1 MFCVEC
7 GKEGKLYQGL
17 CDECYL
23 AKNVFISFPDQ
34 IDVEVCNYCGAR
46 RKKRGWISTE
56 DQNLIEEIVLESAI
70 HKEDVDDFD
79 VHIKPKFEDEG
90 NISVSVITHANV
102 LGLKVQEEHKSSIRI
117 KKSICEECSK
127 QQGGYWEV
135 KVQFR
140 GSERGLTEEDLDKAL
155 EIVDL
160 MVGEKEKKDRGAF
173 ITKIEKIH
181 SGLDFF
187 LGSKNLGKAIS
198 KKLASEF
205 SGEIKES
212 HKLIGRKDGKDVHR
226 TTYSVRIP
234 SYRAGDFVLFQGKLF
249 KVLKVSMEKAFLR
262 TLDSG
267 ENTFLS
273 HKDLKESKIVGGSE
287 IIYDMV
293 VVSQSEKEIQ
303 VLDPDTLKTVDILK
317 PRDFYVKSES
327 VKVVKSEAGYFLDGE
342 D

>member
-7 GKEGKLYQGL
+7 GKEGKLYHGL

-23 AKNVFISFPDQ
+23 TKNVFISFPDK

-46 RKKRGWISTE
+46 MKKRTWIFTE
-56 DQNLIEEIVLESAI
+56 DQNLIKEIVMENAVHI
-70 HKEDVDDFD
+70 EDVTDFD
-79 VHIKPKFEDEG
+79 VHIKPEFEDDG
-90 NISVSVITHANV
+90 NIDISVITHANV
-102 LGLKVQEEHKSSIRI
+102 LGLKAQEEHEIRIRI

-140 GSERGLTEEDLDKAL
+140 GSERGLTEEDLENAL

-160 MVGEKEKKDRGAF
+160 MVGEREKKDKGAF

-181 SGLDFF
+181 AGLDFF

-205 SGEIKES
+205 GGEIKES
-212 HKLIGRKDGKDVHR
+212 HKLVGRKDGKDVHR

-234 SYRAGDFVLFQGKLF
+234 SYRAGDFILYQGKLF
-249 KVLKVSMEKAFLR
+249 KVLKVSTEKALLR
-262 TLDSG
+262 ALDTG
-267 ENTFLS
+267 EKNFLS
-273 HKDLKESKIVGGSE
+273 HKELKESKIVGGSE
-287 IIYDMV
+287 IVYDMV

-303 VLDPDTLKTVDILK
+303 VLDPENLKTIDLLK
-317 PRDFYVKSES
+317 PKDFNVKGES
-327 VKVVKSEAGYFLDGE
+327 VKVIKSEVGYFLDVE